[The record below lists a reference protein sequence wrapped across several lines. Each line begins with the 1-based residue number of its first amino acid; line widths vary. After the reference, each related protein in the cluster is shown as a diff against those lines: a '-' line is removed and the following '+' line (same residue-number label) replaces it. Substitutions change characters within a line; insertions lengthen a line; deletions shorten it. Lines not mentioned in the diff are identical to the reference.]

1 MPSALRIFS
10 PRHAALL
17 LALQML
23 FSPDAATSFELTPAA
38 PMESTDPLQIV
49 VSLNEQSLTVFQGD
63 TAIRQSHI
71 SSGKPGH
78 ETPTGIFSILSKA
91 KYHRSNIYSN
101 APMPWMQ
108 RLTWTGIALHESN
121 SVPDYPASH
130 GCVRMPG
137 AFAKELFSMTQR
149 GVHVVITGAPQTPQP
164 ISSEVLP
171 NPAAREYSPQMDH
184 WRLAMEHG
192 RRFVT
197 NPARFVSTASMLKP
211 VAGKLSLAVASGK
224 PLRVLITRRDR
235 QHVTAD
241 VQLLLA
247 KSGYDA
253 GPIDGLFGR
262 ATSAAV
268 LQFQRDRGLRTTGT
282 ITPEFTKALWAEHGR
297 SAPAS
302 GHIYVRQDFK
312 PVYEAAIAIDEPE
325 TPLGT
330 HLFTT
335 HNFDATD
342 RSTGWLSLTLENQL
356 PELTRA
362 LFNIDSS
369 ASHEVSAEAALARIH
384 IPEAVMRKLSQML
397 TPGSSISISDTGLGP
412 YTGWNTD
419 FVVATRI

>member
-1 MPSALRIFS
+1 MPSALHFVSLRL
-10 PRHAALL
+10 ALL
-17 LALQML
+17 LVASQFLG
-23 FSPDAATSFELTPAA
+23 SPNAMSAELTASPTPVDGA
-38 PMESTDPLQIV
+38 DPLQIV
-49 VSLNEQSLTVFQGD
+49 VSLNEQSLTVFQGA

-78 ETPTGIFSILSKA
+78 DTPTGIFSILSKA

-130 GCVRMPG
+130 GCVRMPA

-149 GVHVVITGAPQTPQP
+149 GVHVVITGAAQTPQP
-164 ISSEVLP
+164 ISSDTLP
-171 NPAAREYSPQMDH
+171 NPAAREYSPEMDH

-192 RRFVT
+192 RQFVT

-211 VAGKLSLAVASGK
+211 VAGKLSLSTATGK

-253 GPIDGLFGR
+253 GPVDGLFGR

-297 SAPAS
+297 SQPAT
-302 GHIYVRQDFK
+302 GHIYVRQDFQ
-312 PVYEAAIAIDEPE
+312 PVFEAAISIDEPE
-325 TPLGT
+325 EPLGT
-330 HLFTT
+330 HLFTAT
-335 HNFDATD
+335 EFDAANGK
-342 RSTGWLSLTLENQL
+342 TGWLALTLENQL

-362 LFNIDSS
+362 LFNIDSN
-369 ASHEVSAEAALARIH
+369 ASHEVSAAQALSRIH
-384 IPEAVMRKLSQML
+384 IPEPVMRKLSQML